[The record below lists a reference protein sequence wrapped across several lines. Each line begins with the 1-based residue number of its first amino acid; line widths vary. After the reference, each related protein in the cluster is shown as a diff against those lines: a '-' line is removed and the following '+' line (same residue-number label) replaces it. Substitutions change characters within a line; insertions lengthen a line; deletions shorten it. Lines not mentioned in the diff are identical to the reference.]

1 MLVAGLATSSG
12 PLIGLGAFMLM
23 AGFVG
28 KTWSEHVF
36 DRLLFERRIPETRAF
51 PGEKFH
57 MTLRLV
63 NDKLLP
69 IPWIEMRDLVPEQLP
84 AGEERLV
91 PSGSPGQLYL
101 TRSTHLGWY
110 ERVTW
115 PLELDAPA
123 RGYYRFGPARFRSGD
138 IFGFFPAELE
148 TEGHTAVIV
157 YPTTYTLP
165 ELGLPAERPF
175 GERKGRERIFEDP
188 GRIAGLRDYRPEDSL
203 RRIDWK
209 ASARRMELQSRVYE
223 PSSTL
228 HMLVAVNVHTLAH
241 TWEGYVPE
249 TLERILSV
257 AGSVARFGFEA
268 GYAVGMVANGAYPT
282 SDRPMRVPV
291 GRRSDQLA
299 RILEALAVIGP
310 LTMTSLQ
317 QVIEREAQSF
327 PFGATLVCVTSRMD
341 DALAAALVRVRHA
354 GHSVTVLSLA
364 DEPFE
369 QDLGKVTV
377 YDLTRAVQSL
387 EARASKPSATVERV
401 WREMEEFEP
410 ETASG
415 GNRP

>member
-1 MLVAGLATSSG
+1 MWINRYWLPIPLFMLGLGLITSSG

-28 KTWSEHVF
+28 KSWSEHVF
-36 DRLLFERRIPETRAF
+36 DKLSFERRIPENRAF
-51 PGEKFH
+51 PGEKLH

-84 AGEERLV
+84 AGDERLT

-138 IFGFFPAELE
+138 IFGFFPAERE
-148 TEGHTAVIV
+148 DEDYTSVIV
-157 YPTTYTLP
+157 YPTTYTMP

-175 GERKGRERIFEDP
+175 GERKGRQRIFEDP

-209 ASARRMELQSRVYE
+209 ASARRQELQSRIYE

-228 HMLVAVNVHTLAH
+228 HMLLAVNVHTLAH
-241 TWEGYVPE
+241 SWEGYVPE
-249 TLERILSV
+249 TLERVLSV
-257 AGSVARFGFEA
+257 AGSVARYGFES
-268 GYAVGMVANGAYPT
+268 GYAVGLVANGSYPT

-291 GRRSDQLA
+291 GRSPDQLA

-310 LTMTSLQ
+310 LTMASLPS
-317 QVIEREAQSF
+317 VIEREAQHF
-327 PFGATLVCVTSRMD
+327 PFGATLVCVTARMD
-341 DALAAALVRVRHA
+341 APLAAVLRRIRDA

-364 DEPFE
+364 DQPFAE
-369 QDLGKVTV
+369 ELGNVRF
-377 YDLTRAVQSL
+377 YDLSTTIRSL
-387 EARASKPSATVERV
+387 EARGAAPAPVL
-401 WREMEEFEP
+401 
-410 ETASG
+410 
-415 GNRP
+415 